1 MARVQSSEYH
11 GMSKELR
18 VHLGWGGDWDQI
30 MMALQAK
37 ELAG

>member
-1 MARVQSSEYH
+1 MMIMD
-11 GMSKELR
+11 MSKELK
-18 VHLGWGGDWDQI
+18 VHLGWGGDWDKI